1 MIEPKPLKKGGTIA
15 IVAPA
20 GPLDSDII
28 FQGEEL
34 LQRMGF
40 EVIVTPSCFER
51 INYLAGH

>member
-40 EVIVTPSCFER
+40 EVIVTPSCFWL
-51 INYLAGH
+51 ISSHF